1 LKSDT
6 NSLVIS
12 VNSLILRKIF
22 CH

>member
-22 CH
+22 CR